1 MSELPGVYTTRLKDG
16 TASYRA
22 GITVK
27 SKHISLGSFDNPDDA
42 SGAYK
47 DALYTLKSDCTIEDY
62 EKISARLPFKKYVI
76 LINLRDNGIYFNTPI
91 YLYKKYFL
99 YYVDR
104 KTILTFDVD
113 DLFYFSDKS
122 IMKRGN
128 HLFVAEY
135 GMQTNI
141 LSRYGIRDHAVP
153 GRDYYFSNGNPH
165 DFRYGNVNIVNRY
178 YGVQKIIKKGQSRYK
193 TVIHIKG
200 NFVVGTYK
208 TEEEAAIAY
217 NKAVH
222 CLKENGCK
230 KNFPENYPESLS
242 AISYA
247 SIYHSVKISDKIRTY
262 KFL

>member
-1 MSELPGVYTTRLKDG
+1 M
-16 TASYRA
+16 
-22 GITVK
+22 
-27 SKHISLGSFDNPDDA
+27 
-42 SGAYK
+42 
-47 DALYTLKSDCTIEDY
+47 
-62 EKISARLPFKKYVI
+62 
-76 LINLRDNGIYFNTPI
+76 
-91 YLYKKYFL
+91 
-99 YYVDR
+99 DR

-153 GRDYYFSNGNPH
+153 GRDYYFSNGNPY

-178 YGVQKIIKKGQSRYK
+178 YGVQKIIKKGQPRYK
-193 TVIHIKG
+193 TVIHING

-222 CLKENGCK
+222 CLKKNGCK
-230 KNFPENYPESLS
+230 KTSRKIIRKVSLLS
-242 AISYA
+242 PMRPYIIQS
-247 SIYHSVKISDKIRTY
+247 
-262 KFL
+262 KFLIKYELTNSYRFPV

>member
-42 SGAYK
+42 SGAYR

-62 EKISARLPFKKYVI
+62 EKISIHLPFKKYVI

-153 GRDYYFSNGNPH
+153 GRDYYFSNGNPY

-178 YGVQKIIKKGQSRYK
+178 YGVQKIIKKGQPRYK
-193 TVIHIKG
+193 TVIHING

-208 TEEEAAIAY
+208 TEEANQLNLSY
-217 NKAVH
+217 L
-222 CLKENGCK
+222 CSFSG
-230 KNFPENYPESLS
+230 NYC
-242 AISYA
+242 
-247 SIYHSVKISDKIRTY
+247 R
-262 KFL
+262 KFFDFILL

>member
-16 TASYRA
+16 TASYRT

-27 SKHISLGSFDNPDDA
+27 SKHISLGSFNNPDDA
-42 SGAYK
+42 SGAYR
-47 DALYTLKSDCTIEDY
+47 DALYTLKSNCTIEDY
-62 EKISARLPFKKYVI
+62 EKISTHLPFKKYVI

-91 YLYKKYFL
+91 YMYKKYFL

-153 GRDYYFSNGNPH
+153 GRDYYFSNGNPY
-165 DFRYGNVNIVNRY
+165 DFRYGNVNIVNRLRCPKDN
-178 YGVQKIIKKGQSRYK
+178 QK
-193 TVIHIKG
+193 
-200 NFVVGTYK
+200 
-208 TEEEAAIAY
+208 
-217 NKAVH
+217 
-222 CLKENGCK
+222 
-230 KNFPENYPESLS
+230 
-242 AISYA
+242 
-247 SIYHSVKISDKIRTY
+247 RTAP
-262 KFL
+262 L

>member
-42 SGAYK
+42 SGAYR

-62 EKISARLPFKKYVI
+62 EKKSTHLPFKKYVI

-91 YLYKKYFL
+91 YMYKKYFL

-153 GRDYYFSNGNPH
+153 GRDYYFSNGNPY

-178 YGVQKIIKKGQSRYK
+178 YGVQKITKKGQPRYK

-222 CLKENGCK
+222 CLKKNGC